1 MVAPG
6 NPGSPQVRWTRNGP
20 ALSVAAPVLPVKKHG
35 RRLALYVFLLIALG
49 TAAAATYTRL
59 RPDPVPNTVADG
71 LQSDRVNI
79 VLIGIGGDSHPG
91 GGKDLAD
98 AIMVL
103 SLKPSTR
110 QAAMVSIPRDY
121 YVPLGGRGKHRIN
134 ASHALGGPALVMDAA
149 QAVLG
154 QPMHAYVRIDFVAF
168 EKIID
173 EIGGVDVYVHRAFY
187 DFLFK
192 DGFKQ
197 GWQHMNGRRALRFAR
212 YRYVNSEEGNNYAR
226 ELRQQQVLAAV
237 RDKLTSLSPQQVLR
251 LIAVA
256 QTVSEH
262 TSTNLTTRQIATLYT
277 TFRGM
282 KRDHIRHVSLA
293 PFTRTIPTHDPA
305 DPTPA
310 VGPRTGDNRQIQLM
324 ARNVFAGAEPIVT
337 RSQIRPGLEENSPR
351 PTAEPG
357 ERPSMRKRSM
367 SPSI

>member
-1 MVAPG
+1 MVAPED
-6 NPGSPQVRWTRNGP
+6 PVSPPVKWTHRGP
-20 ALSVAAPVLPVKKHG
+20 ALPEAAREPVRKTRRG
-35 RRLALYVFLLIALG
+35 RFGLYAVLVLVLG
-49 TAAAATYTRL
+49 TAAVATYTSL
-59 RPDPVPNTVADG
+59 RPPAVRNRVAEG
-71 LQSDRVNI
+71 LKSDRINI

-91 GGKDLAD
+91 EGKSLAD

-121 YVPLGGRGKHRIN
+121 YVPLRNRRKHRIN
-134 ASHALGGPALVMDAA
+134 ATHAIGGPALVMDAA
-149 QAVLG
+149 EGILG
-154 QPMHAYVRIDFVAF
+154 QPMHAFVRIDFAAF

-173 EIGGVDVYVHRAFY
+173 EIGGVDIYVHRAFY

-192 DGFKQ
+192 DGFDK
-197 GWQHMNGRRALRFAR
+197 GWQHMNGRRALQFAR

-237 RDKLTSLSPQQVLR
+237 RDKLTAVSPQQALR

-262 TSTNLTTRQIATLYT
+262 TSTNLTARQIATLYA

-282 KRDHIRHVSLA
+282 KREHLRHVSLA
-293 PFTRTIPTHDPA
+293 PFTRLIPTHDPA

-310 VGPRTGDNRQIQLM
+310 VGPRSGDNRQIQLM
-324 ARNVFAGAEPIVT
+324 ARDVFASAEPIVT
-337 RSQIRPGLEENSPR
+337 QSQIRPGVEESSPR
-351 PTAEPG
+351 PTS
-357 ERPSMRKRSM
+357 ERAGGPQ
-367 SPSI
+367 